1 MTNEQIK
8 EKLKSDEYEFL
19 RKDKNLGNN
28 IIILT
33 LGGSHAYGTNN
44 ENSDLDIRGCALNS
58 KMQIL
63 TNENFEQFVNEATD
77 TTIYSFNKLV
87 TLLSNVNPNT
97 CEMLGNKPEHYFYIS
112 PIGQELIDNAQNIL
126 GDEKYITNKEII
138 AKDLLNI
145 FRYYEGYCG
154 MNV

>member
-8 EKLKSDEYEFL
+8 EKLKSNEYEFL

-63 TNENFEQFVNEATD
+63 TNEKFEQFTNEATD
-77 TTIYSFNKLV
+77 TTIYSFKA
-87 TLLSNVNPNT
+87 
-97 CEMLGNKPEHYFYIS
+97 MFYKPPTSIIS
-112 PIGQELIDNAQNIL
+112 PQQHLFA
-126 GDEKYITNKEII
+126 ITQFQQK
-138 AKDLLNI
+138 
-145 FRYYEGYCG
+145 R
-154 MNV
+154 